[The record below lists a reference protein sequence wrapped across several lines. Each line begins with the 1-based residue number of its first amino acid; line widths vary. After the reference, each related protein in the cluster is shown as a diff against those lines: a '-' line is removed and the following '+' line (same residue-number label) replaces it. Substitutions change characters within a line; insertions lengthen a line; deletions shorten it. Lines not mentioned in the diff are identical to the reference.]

1 MIRRAVAVGVGHY
14 LPERVVE
21 KCRIRGIARH
31 HGCLDPQPL
40 GHTNGAISRGE
51 GETTSAMAVAA
62 ARRALEAAGLT
73 ADDLDAVV
81 VATSTPDLT
90 FPSVA
95 TMVQDGLGM
104 TGGFRLRRAG
114 GLRRIRLCAGQ
125 CQRPD
130 PLGTGD
136 ARRS

>member
-1 MIRRAVAVGVGHY
+1 
-14 LPERVVE
+14 
-21 KCRIRGIARH
+21 
-31 HGCLDPQPL
+31 
-40 GHTNGAISRGE
+40 
-51 GETTSAMAVAA
+51 MAVAA

-104 TGGFRLRRAG
+104 TGGFALRRAG
-114 GLRRIRLCAGQ
+114 GLRRDSSMRW
-125 CQRPD
+125 PM
-130 PLGTGD
+130 PTP
-136 ARRS
+136 